1 MTQENKVTLV
11 ALVIGAGCL
20 PNPVEF
26 STVLSD
32 DIREE

>member
-1 MTQENKVTLV
+1 MTQENKV

-26 STVLSD
+26 STILSD